1 MLSNG
6 EKSLL
11 TMSGAG
17 KDVLFRGLG
26 PHVACS
32 YSCYNHI
39 AYIELY
45 EEPTKD
51 GRKLTGVRIMA
62 RDGSV
67 VTSIGSFE
75 PNISLLTSAIESN
88 KVIDEES
95 KISVVNLVTI
105 NEFERIVGVQ
115 SHAIGSVHYDLKFM
129 IASATGDYCT
139 VVVGKTNDGFAVKE
153 GQSTEVKSVKFI
165 EKYDSVQPPSPRES

>member
-1 MLSNG
+1 MLSNR

-11 TMSGAG
+11 PMSGAG
-17 KDVLFRGLG
+17 KDVFFRGIG

-51 GRKLTGVRIMA
+51 GRKLNGVRIMA

-67 VTSIGSFE
+67 VTSLGSFE
-75 PNISLLTSAIESN
+75 PNISLMTSAIEN
-88 KVIDEES
+88 NRVIADEES
-95 KISVVNLVTI
+95 KTSVVNLVTI

-115 SHAIGSVHYDLKFM
+115 SYAIGSVHYNLKFM

-165 EKYDSVQPPSPRES
+165 ENYNSVEPDRE